1 MKKVDLLAYAKIN
14 LYLDV
19 VSKRDDGYHNIE
31 SVMQSVSLAD
41 EVSLDV
47 ECCDG
52 VEINQ
57 CFENSDLPCD
67 ETNLCYKAAKAYI
80 NYFNIDNIRVSIRV
94 NKQIPAQ
101 AGLAGGSADAAAV
114 IRALDTALGKGS
126 DVATLSEI
134 GLSVGSDV
142 GFCIYGGTCAVEGR
156 GELIEPLKKLDRYW
170 LVIAKSYSES
180 VSTSLAYLR
189 IDNKA
194 RTSYPQASFVDYV
207 NAVNEGNSDV
217 IENGM
222 YNIFRDVMSDE
233 LKETYQIIEAMKKNG
248 SLGAQMSGSGPSV
261 FGLFDCVEK
270 AEAALGALNGKCFA
284 VVCHTV

>member
-1 MKKVDLLAYAKIN
+1 MKKVDLLANAKIN
-14 LYLDV
+14 LFLDV
-19 VSKRDDGYHNIE
+19 MSKRDDGYHNIE

-47 ECCDG
+47 EDNEG

-57 CFENSDLPCD
+57 YFENSDLPCD
-67 ETNLCYKAAKAYI
+67 ENNLCYKAAMAYI
-80 NYFNIDNIRVSIRV
+80 NYFGIDNIRVNIRV

-114 IRALDTALGKGS
+114 IRALDTALEKGS

-156 GELIEPLKKLDRYW
+156 GEHIKPVKKLNRYW
-170 LVIAKSYSES
+170 IVIAKSFNES
-180 VSTSLAYLR
+180 VSTSVAYSR

-194 RTSYPQASFVDYV
+194 RASYPQVSFVDYV
-207 NAVNEGNSDV
+207 NAVNAGNSNLV
-217 IENGM
+217 ECGM
-222 YNIFRDVMSDE
+222 YNKFQDVMSDE
-233 LKETYQIIEAMKKNG
+233 LKETYEIIEVMKKNG

-261 FGLFDCVEK
+261 FGLFDSVEK

-284 VVCHTV
+284 VVCHTI